1 MKNKIDLYL
10 VIEITKEETFQSFKK
25 IYILVKEYM
34 NNEHKENNSGDVLNK
49 LNDKDYISDGSK
61 NQNSKLF

>member
-1 MKNKIDLYL
+1 
-10 VIEITKEETFQSFKK
+10 
-25 IYILVKEYM
+25 M